1 MKKLIPIM
9 LLFLLSACETTTTW
23 LVTTTVRLQKWN
35 TVTVTKFYDQSTTT
49 TELVADMSEKEIQE
63 YYQPTNRRKKSL
75 FSMLADVI
83 GEQELEVSF
92 TKEKFYKCYQ
102 YLIELTGEELS

>member
-1 MKKLIPIM
+1 M

-49 TELVADMSEKEIQE
+49 TELVTDMSEKEIQE
-63 YYQPTNRRKKSL
+63 YCQPQYYT
-75 FSMLADVI
+75 
-83 GEQELEVSF
+83 EQYGTTLYKYF
-92 TKEKFYKCYQ
+92 TTKTY
-102 YLIELTGEELS
+102 EEAK

>member
-1 MKKLIPIM
+1 M

-49 TELVADMSEKEIQE
+49 TELVTDMSEKEVQE
-63 YYQPTNRRKKSL
+63 YCQPQYYT
-75 FSMLADVI
+75 
-83 GEQELEVSF
+83 EQYGTTLYKYF
-92 TKEKFYKCYQ
+92 TTKTY
-102 YLIELTGEELS
+102 EEAK

>member
-9 LLFLLSACETTTTW
+9 LLFVLSACETTTTW

-49 TELVADMSEKEIQE
+49 TELVTDMSEKEIQE
-63 YYQPTNRRKKSL
+63 YCQPQYYTEQYGTTLYKY
-75 FSMLADVI
+75 FSV
-83 GEQELEVSF
+83 
-92 TKEKFYKCYQ
+92 
-102 YLIELTGEELS
+102 

>member
-9 LLFLLSACETTTTW
+9 LLFVLSACETTTTW

-49 TELVADMSEKEIQE
+49 TELVTDMSEKEIQE
-63 YYQPTNRRKKSL
+63 YCQPQYYT
-75 FSMLADVI
+75 
-83 GEQELEVSF
+83 EQYGTTLYKYF
-92 TKEKFYKCYQ
+92 TTKTY
-102 YLIELTGEELS
+102 EEAK

>member
-9 LLFLLSACETTTTW
+9 LLFVLSACETTTTW

-35 TVTVTKFYDQSTTT
+35 TVTVTKFYDQYTTT

-63 YYQPTNRRKKSL
+63 YCQPQYYT
-75 FSMLADVI
+75 
-83 GEQELEVSF
+83 EQYGTTLYKYF
-92 TKEKFYKCYQ
+92 TTKTY
-102 YLIELTGEELS
+102 EEAK

>member
-1 MKKLIPIM
+1 M

-23 LVTTTVRLQKWN
+23 LVITTVRLQKWN

-63 YYQPTNRRKKSL
+63 YCQPQYYT
-75 FSMLADVI
+75 
-83 GEQELEVSF
+83 EQYGTTLYKYF
-92 TKEKFYKCYQ
+92 TTKTY
-102 YLIELTGEELS
+102 EEAK

>member
-9 LLFLLSACETTTTW
+9 LLFVLSACETTTTW

-49 TELVADMSEKEIQE
+49 TELVTDMSEKEVQE
-63 YYQPTNRRKKSL
+63 YCQPQYYT
-75 FSMLADVI
+75 
-83 GEQELEVSF
+83 EQYGTTLYKYF
-92 TKEKFYKCYQ
+92 TTKTY
-102 YLIELTGEELS
+102 EEAK

>member
-23 LVTTTVRLQKWN
+23 LVITTVRLQKWN

-63 YYQPTNRRKKSL
+63 YCQPQYYT
-75 FSMLADVI
+75 
-83 GEQELEVSF
+83 EQYGTTLYKYF
-92 TKEKFYKCYQ
+92 TTKTY
-102 YLIELTGEELS
+102 EEAK